1 MPFNYLEL
9 AVFKK
14 KLRILSAKVLP
25 QLAEILSEF
34 GSFLLQ
40 WPIFRGPTKVLQH
53 LLYILEYYIIITGRF
68 TTYSSLQRSSMP
80 ALYSIQWYFT
90 IALESGYLTSGFS
103 IGRSS

>member
-40 WPIFRGPTKVLQH
+40 WPIFRVLQKYSNTF
-53 LLYILEYYIIITGRF
+53 YI
-68 TTYSSLQRSSMP
+68 YSS
-80 ALYSIQWYFT
+80 IT
-90 IALESGYLTSGFS
+90 
-103 IGRSS
+103 